1 MSNTNNIYV
10 TKDDFFARNVRGG
23 LAQPGQNVH
32 WVALHMADQYTSA
45 QVARIQRQH
54 PDAVVVTEEEAR
66 EIERARQQAEGI
78 EEQWAS
84 AHGF

>member
-1 MSNTNNIYV
+1 MTYV

-32 WVALHMADQYTSA
+32 WVAMHHADTYTDA
-45 QVARIQRQH
+45 QVARIQKQH
-54 PDAVVVTEEEAR
+54 PDARPVTEDEAR
-66 EIERARQQAEGI
+66 EIERARQYKEGV
-78 EEQWAS
+78 EEQWEQ